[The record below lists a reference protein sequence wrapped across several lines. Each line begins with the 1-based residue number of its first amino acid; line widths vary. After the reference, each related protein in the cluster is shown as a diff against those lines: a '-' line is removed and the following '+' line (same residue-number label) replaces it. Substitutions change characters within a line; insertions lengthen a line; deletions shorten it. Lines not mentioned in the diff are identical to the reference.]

1 LIPESVIGIFLI
13 NNPSGLTMA
22 FGSTQPIIE
31 MSTRNISQVLPRPV
45 MGFLYLFTLILMEM
59 RLLDT
64 WDRNGST
71 SGPTPRQICYY
82 LREMFQA
89 KLAE

>member
-64 WDRNGST
+64 
-71 SGPTPRQICYY
+71 
-82 LREMFQA
+82 
-89 KLAE
+89 